1 MPRLSIV
8 IPHRRNDSRL
18 EATLLSVLEN
28 RPSDCEV
35 IVAHDGNY
43 SDPYCLKD
51 EVVFVE
57 ADQGSDCIQLIN
69 AGIMAACS
77 PIVHTLIDGVMVR
90 DGWTEA
96 AVEQLEYDLGLA
108 AVAVPI
114 QHKGR
119 TKTYG
124 VSTQAISSASTL
136 RSGRIYANEEANSA
150 GPQVEA
156 GFYRR
161 RVMLALGG
169 FDESLSQQAADVNL
183 AWSLNELNL
192 QVAAESETLVHSDS
206 RTTRVESP
214 SVIQQL
220 ASLAVARGLTKG
232 GLKNACVE
240 LVCGTLGGRL
250 GTSVAW
256 AKGLLTVPRHS
267 YAVRLAHAREEL
279 DNRKEEIGHL
289 KLYSGDTGRR
299 RAA

>member
-43 SDPYCLKD
+43 RDPYCLKD

-57 ADQGSDCIQLIN
+57 ADQGSDSIQLIN

-77 PIVHTLIDGVMVR
+77 PIVHTIIDGVIVR

-96 AVEQLEYDLGLA
+96 AVELLENDPELA

-114 QHKGR
+114 QYKGR

-124 VSTQAISSASTL
+124 VSTQAISVASTL
-136 RSGRIYANEEANSA
+136 RSGRIYATDEAQSA
-150 GPQVEA
+150 GPQMEA

-169 FDESLSQQAADVNL
+169 FDESLSQQTADVNL

-192 QVAAESETLVHSDS
+192 QVAAETEILVHYDS
-206 RTTRVESP
+206 KSSRVDSLP
-214 SVIQQL
+214 AVQQL
-220 ASLAVARGLTKG
+220 ASLAVARGVAVG
-232 GLKNACVE
+232 GLKNACIE
-240 LVCGTLGGRL
+240 LVRGALSGKL
-250 GTSVAW
+250 NSSIAW

-267 YAVRLAHAREEL
+267 YAVRLAHAKEEL
-279 DNRKEEIGHL
+279 NNRKEEVGQL
-289 KLYSGDTGRR
+289 KLYGGEAVRR

>member
-57 ADQGSDCIQLIN
+57 ADQGSDSIQLIN

-77 PIVHTLIDGVMVR
+77 PIVHTMIDGVIVR
-90 DGWTEA
+90 EGWTEA
-96 AVEQLEYDLGLA
+96 AVEQLEFEPELA

-114 QHKGR
+114 QYKGR
-119 TKTYG
+119 TKTFG
-124 VSTQAISSASTL
+124 VSAQAISSVSTL
-136 RSGRIYANEEANSA
+136 RSGRIYATDESHSA
-150 GPQVEA
+150 GPQIEA

-169 FDESLSQQAADVNL
+169 FDESLSLQTAGVTL
-183 AWSLNELNL
+183 AWSLSELNL
-192 QVAAESETLVHSDS
+192 EVAAESQTLVYLDS
-206 RTTRVESP
+206 RAPRVDSP
-214 SVIQQL
+214 SAIQQL
-220 ASLAVARGLTKG
+220 ASLAVARGVAVG
-232 GLKNACVE
+232 GLKNACLE
-240 LVCGTLGGRL
+240 LVRGTLTGKF
-250 GTSVAW
+250 SSSMAW

-267 YAVRLAHAREEL
+267 YAVRLAHAKEEL
-279 DNRKEEIGHL
+279 NSRKEVGHL
-289 KLYSGDTGRR
+289 KLYTREVGRR